1 MIRYT
6 QGNLLEADAEA
17 LVNTIN
23 EVGVMGKGIALM
35 FRESFPEN
43 TRQYENACKIGG
55 IKVGSIFVTAND
67 ALIGPKWILNFPT
80 KKHWRN
86 PSKLEWIRSGL
97 VDLVNVIRANKI
109 RSIAIP
115 PLGCGNGG
123 LDWRDVRPLIELAMS
138 ELPDTEALIFAPI
151 THYLNLPKSK
161 GVEKLTAA
169 RAMIAELTRRYSIL
183 GMECSNLE
191 IQKLAWFLNRSL
203 EKLRIENPLKL
214 EFSPNKYGPY
224 ADNLRHLLESMDGSY
239 LQSEKRIS
247 DSGAFDP
254 VAFNESRRVEVVE
267 FLQSEGQRQ
276 YLEAIDSTH
285 RVIKGFESPLGMEL
299 LATVDWL
306 LCKSEIE
313 PNVAAIKAGL
323 ANWPAGPGSAGRKL
337 HLFDDRMIDL
347 AIARLVSEMV

>member
-1 MIRYT
+1 MLRYT
-6 QGNLLEADAEA
+6 HGNLLEADTEA

-35 FRESFPEN
+35 FKEAFPEN
-43 TRQYENACKIGG
+43 TRQYENACKNGEV
-55 IKVGSIFVTAND
+55 KVGSIFVTAND

-86 PSKLEWIRSGL
+86 PSRLEWIRSGL
-97 VDLVNVIRANKI
+97 VDLVNVIRAKKI

-123 LDWRDVRPLIELAMS
+123 LDWRDVRPLIELAMA
-138 ELPDTEALIFAPI
+138 EVPETEALVYAPAS
-151 THYLNLPKSK
+151 HYLNLPKSK
-161 GVEKLTAA
+161 GVEKLTIA

-191 IQKLAWFLNRSL
+191 IQKLAWFLSRSL
-203 EKLRIENPLKL
+203 EKLHVENPLKMD
-214 EFSPNKYGPY
+214 FKANKYGPY

-254 VAFNESRRVEVVE
+254 IAFNESRREEVAA
-267 FLQSEGQRQ
+267 FLQGEEQRP
-276 YLEAIDSTH
+276 YRDAIDMTH

-306 LCKSEIE
+306 LCKERIS
-313 PNVAAIKAGL
+313 PNLAAVKSGL
-323 ANWPAGPGSAGRKL
+323 SDWPAGKDSASRKL
-337 HLFDDRMIDL
+337 RLFDDSMIEL
-347 AIARLVSEMV
+347 AIGRLKELSP